1 MRLASLVLLAMLPF
15 AGCSSEPLDAV
26 PTTRPPESTTTTAA
40 VDEPGTSAATTST
53 PAATSTPSSAM
64 DTNQLA
70 EGSGCT
76 PGDGALPDGSW
87 FGYVEAASAGS
98 VDFDL
103 ACWFTGDAANAA
115 ALEDGE
121 TEVPVPNDYYVR
133 NQNRVLRSVPVAD
146 GAKVVWLEDP
156 DPSRPTTSDYL
167 TWRAARDGRTYLP
180 GVWLTVAGGEVTEI
194 NEQYVP

>member
-1 MRLASLVLLAMLPF
+1 MRLAPVVFLAILPF

-26 PTTRPPESTTTTAA
+26 PTTGPPESTTTTAA
-40 VDEPGTSAATTST
+40 VDEPGTSAATTSM
-53 PAATSTPSSAM
+53 PAASSTTSTVM

-87 FGYVEAASAGS
+87 FGYVEAVSAGS
-98 VDFDL
+98 VEFDL
-103 ACWFTGDAANAA
+103 ACWFSGNAANAA

-133 NQNRVLRSVPVAD
+133 NQNRALRSVPVAD
-146 GAKVVWLEDP
+146 GATVVWLEDP
-156 DPSRPTTSDYL
+156 DPSRPTTSDYP
-167 TWRAARDGRTYLP
+167 TWRAARDGRTDLP

-194 NEQYVP
+194 SEQYVP

>member
-1 MRLASLVLLAMLPF
+1 MRTALLVFLVALPF
-15 AGCSSEPLDAV
+15 AGCSSEALDAV
-26 PTTRPPESTTTTAA
+26 PTTGPPESTTTTAA
-40 VDEPGTSAATTST
+40 VDDPGTSAATTSE
-53 PAATSTPSSAM
+53 PASSTSSSVV
-64 DTNQLA
+64 DTDQMA

-87 FGYVEAASAGS
+87 FGYVEATSAGS
-98 VDFDL
+98 VEFDL
-103 ACWFTGDAANAA
+103 ACWFSGDAANAA

-133 NQNRVLRSVPVAD
+133 NQNRALRSVPVAD

-156 DPSRPTTSDYL
+156 DPSRPTTSDYP
-167 TWRAARDGRTYLP
+167 TWRAVRDGRTYLP

-194 NEQYVP
+194 SEQYVP